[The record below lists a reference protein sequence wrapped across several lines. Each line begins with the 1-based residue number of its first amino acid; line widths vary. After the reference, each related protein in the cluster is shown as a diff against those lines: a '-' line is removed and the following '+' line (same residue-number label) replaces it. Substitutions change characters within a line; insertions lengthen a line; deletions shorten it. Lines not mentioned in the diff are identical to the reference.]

1 MLSLEKLKCE
11 CWRSPFLALCHTYSI
26 LTDYQP
32 MNTDYSYR
40 QTVLNRLR
48 DRLDTIRG
56 FGVHTL
62 ALFGSVA
69 RDEATETSDLDFLVE
84 FEGAAT
90 FDRYMDLKIFLEDL
104 FEKPIDLV
112 TKRSLK
118 PQIRQTVLE
127 ESIDVVS

>member
-1 MLSLEKLKCE
+1 MIQS
-11 CWRSPFLALCHTYSI
+11 
-26 LTDYQP
+26 
-32 MNTDYSYR
+32 SYR
-40 QTVLNRLR
+40 QTVLNRLH

>member
-1 MLSLEKLKCE
+1 M
-11 CWRSPFLALCHTYSI
+11 SI
-26 LTDYQP
+26 QS
-32 MNTDYSYR
+32 SYR
-40 QTVLNRLR
+40 QTVLTRLA

-127 ESIDVVS
+127 ESINVIS

>member
-1 MLSLEKLKCE
+1 M
-11 CWRSPFLALCHTYSI
+11 SI
-26 LTDYQP
+26 QS
-32 MNTDYSYR
+32 SYR
-40 QTVLNRLR
+40 QTVLTCLA

-118 PQIRQTVLE
+118 PQIRQTILE